1 MEQLKIVIMTKEAKL
16 PTRGS
21 VGSAGYDLF
30 SSVSCIVPA
39 RGKQLVA
46 TGLCISVPNG
56 TYGRIAPRSGLANTH
71 YLDVGAGVID
81 ADYRGEIGV
90 LLFNH
95 SNVDFIVRVG
105 DRIAQLICEKISYP
119 TIVEVDRLDC
129 TERGIDGFGSTGK

>member
-1 MEQLKIVIMTKEAKL
+1 MEQLKIVRMTKEAKL